1 MLLPKS
7 WQKSL
12 TSFMPTATAKKRAQ
26 TKKRQGKAAST
37 QAGEF
42 VRSEMRQ
49 LKLGKGSAKS
59 RKQAVAIGL
68 SEARQAG
75 IKVKGQPRS
84 KRQAKS
90 RKSTTSKKKK

>member
-1 MLLPKS
+1 
-7 WQKSL
+7 
-12 TSFMPTATAKKRAQ
+12 MPTANAKKRAQ
-26 TKKRQGKAAST
+26 TKKKQGKAAST

-49 LKLGKGSAKS
+49 LKHGKGNAKS
-59 RKQAVAIGL
+59 RKQAIAIGL

-84 KRQAKS
+84 KRQTSSRTKS
-90 RKSTTSKKKK
+90 RSSKSTSASSRNRSSSRK